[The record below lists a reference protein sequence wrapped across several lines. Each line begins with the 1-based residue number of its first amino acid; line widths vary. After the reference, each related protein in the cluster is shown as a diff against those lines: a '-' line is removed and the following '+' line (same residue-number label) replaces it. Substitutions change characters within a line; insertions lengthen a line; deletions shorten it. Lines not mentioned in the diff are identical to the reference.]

1 MKISRT
7 LFNTCIYIV
16 IFILVFSG
24 IMLIYGSRIDNRYG
38 FIMADFALK
47 QFFIACAGFACM
59 EYLRRIEFRRLEKMI
74 KPMFLTALFLLYAV
88 LAAGVKINGM
98 RGWFDLGFI
107 YFQPSDVLKCLYIFG
122 IADFYERSENK
133 EKAFFQTGFISIFWI
148 GAILLQPDYGTAV
161 IYGLIFAVISFLAGV
176 KLYIL
181 ALLPLCAVTSLA
193 VFIGRKAYG
202 FDRLYGFFSGNADIS
217 GSAWH
222 WKQFQ
227 ITIAEGGF
235 FGKKID
241 GSFWSSNYLPFA
253 YNDSAYA
260 ALHEL
265 TGFIGAALLLG
276 LFFVL
281 LYLFFNQAKY
291 IVKGKLFVLSGISAI
306 MLQTLLHCSVNC
318 ALVPTTGITMP
329 LISYGGSSLLGT
341 FLLLGMMLCAINS
354 NAEPISDNH
363 SIGFKN

>member
-1 MKISRT
+1 MKINKVF
-7 LFNTCIYIV
+7 FNILIYAI

-24 IMLIYGSRIDNRYG
+24 IMLIYSSRIDNRYG
-38 FIMADFALK
+38 FEATNFALK
-47 QFFIACAGFACM
+47 QFFIGIAGFFCM
-59 EYLRRIEFRRLEKMI
+59 EYLRRIDFKRIEKAT
-74 KPMFLTALFLLYAV
+74 KLLFFAALLILYTV

-98 RGWFDLGFI
+98 RGWFDLGII
-107 YFQPSDVLKCLYIFG
+107 YFQPSDVLKCLYILG
-122 IADFYERSENK
+122 ISDLYEHSENK
-133 EKAFFQTGFISIFWI
+133 EKAFFQTGIISIFWI
-148 GAILLQPDYGTAV
+148 GAILLQPDYGTAM

-181 ALLPLCAVTSLA
+181 GLLPLCAVTSLA
-193 VFIGRKAYG
+193 VFIERKKYG
-202 FDRLYGFFSGNADIS
+202 FERLYGFFFGNADIT

-241 GSFWSSNYLPFA
+241 GSFWSNNYLPFA

-260 ALHEL
+260 ALHEM
-265 TGFIGAALLLG
+265 TGFVGAILLFM

-281 LYLFFNQAKY
+281 LYLFFNQAKKL
-291 IVKGKLFVLSGISAI
+291 VNGKLFVISGISSI

-318 ALVPTTGITMP
+318 ALVPTTGITLP
-329 LISYGGSSLLGT
+329 FISYGGSSLIGT
-341 FLLLGMMLCAINS
+341 FLLIGIMLSAINS
-354 NAEPISDNH
+354 DKEVS
-363 SIGFKN
+363 